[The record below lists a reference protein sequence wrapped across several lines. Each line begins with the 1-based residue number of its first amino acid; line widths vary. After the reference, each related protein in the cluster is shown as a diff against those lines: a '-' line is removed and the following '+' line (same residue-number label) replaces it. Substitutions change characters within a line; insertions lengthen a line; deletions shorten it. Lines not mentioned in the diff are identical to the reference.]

1 MSFKFSPQIVTN
13 GLVFALD
20 AANYNSYPENGT
32 TWYDIS
38 GNSNNG
44 TFSGDPTF
52 TTDNG
57 GAIVFDG
64 TGDRIDVGNPTI
76 LQLDA
81 FTISVWFYFEAF
93 GGLVSK
99 RDGFP
104 NNMAYSLFIFQTT
117 NLPTLD
123 IGTTRVT
130 ANTALTTNNWYNLTA
145 TYDNTT
151 ANIYLNSSLDK
162 TQAATNSM
170 VDGGN
175 LFIAQLGGNTTY
187 TFTGRIPI
195 VNIYN
200 RALPSEEVVQNYNA
214 HKSRFNLQ

>member
-1 MSFKFSPQIVTN
+1 MAIKYSPKISTN

-20 AANYNSYPENGT
+20 AANYNSYPKTGT

-64 TGDRIDVGNPTI
+64 TGDRIDVGNSTV

-81 FTISVWFYFEAF
+81 LTISVWFYFEAF

-99 RDGFP
+99 RTSFDTAE
-104 NNMAYSLFIFQTT
+104 AYSLFIFQTT
-117 NLPTLD
+117 NLPALD
-123 IGTTRVT
+123 VGTPRVT
-130 ANTALTTNNWYNLTA
+130 ANTALIANNWYNLTA

-151 ANIYLNSSLDK
+151 AKIYLNSNLDK
-162 TQAATNSM
+162 TESVTNDM
-170 VDGGN
+170 VDGAN
-175 LFIAQLGGNTTY
+175 IFIGQLGGNTTY
-187 TFTGRIPI
+187 TFTGKIAM

-200 RALPSEEVVQNYNA
+200 RALSPTEVTTNYNA
-214 HKSRFNLQ
+214 FKSRFNL